1 MTLNDSD
8 SIEICDKKE
17 NRRQVSS
24 PQVVYI
30 NNYRYVNLHSCQETA
45 VSNHAIQTKEL
56 SVIVVQVV
64 QLVLHFMEEL
74 RALSEAHVRVQVHV
88 IIKEVWDGGV
98 EEVGLELMSSIAN
111 AIETWEVISFITIHI
126 LRFVGINAQIVL
138 CKV

>member
-1 MTLNDSD
+1 
-8 SIEICDKKE
+8 
-17 NRRQVSS
+17 
-24 PQVVYI
+24 
-30 NNYRYVNLHSCQETA
+30 
-45 VSNHAIQTKEL
+45 
-56 SVIVVQVV
+56 
-64 QLVLHFMEEL
+64 MEEL

-126 LRFVGINAQIVL
+126 LRLVGINAQIVL